1 MSTIS
6 YCDIKSGFKRLDGN
20 MNAKVTS
27 SRKNYFKMTIR
38 TRENPIATKI
48 NIRCQGQ
55 EFYII
60 EFKTVITQKVYIYIY
75 IYFFF
80 LKIIFTIIT
89 KETFKP
95 KKKNLKEKKFQL
107 FLKGGCHLKRLRINE
122 EYSL

>member
-1 MSTIS
+1 MSTIF
-6 YCDIKSGFKRLDGN
+6 YCDIESGFKRLDGN

-75 IYFFF
+75 FF
-80 LKIIFTIIT
+80 LKILFTIIT

-95 KKKNLKEKKFQL
+95 KKK
-107 FLKGGCHLKRLRINE
+107 I
-122 EYSL
+122 